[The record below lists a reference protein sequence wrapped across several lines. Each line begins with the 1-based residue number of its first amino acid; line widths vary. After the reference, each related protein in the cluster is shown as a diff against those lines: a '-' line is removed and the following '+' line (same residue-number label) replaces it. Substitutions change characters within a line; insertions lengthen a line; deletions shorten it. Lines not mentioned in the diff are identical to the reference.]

1 MKRWLLQLL
10 VVVALVPAVWFI
22 STPDQRR
29 TYLNALSL
37 PQDPS
42 WLHEANLLALL
53 GKTPQQP
60 PEAESL
66 TDRTPMPDAPAS
78 SPTSSKDA
86 APNVMSA
93 LRQMAHSALPQTM
106 CGKTATRDIRDVETP
121 QIYKWT
127 DANGRVHFSDSAQNK
142 SAQFVGES
150 YASQK
155 KYFDFKLTS
164 KGMPRNGLV
173 EDKIRA
179 AAQQVYTQL
188 EAYLAPERR
197 RQIILNLELYG
208 DRAEYEA
215 LRKKVFPG
223 FNAAAFFSHGAN
235 TIYMV
240 NEDQMETTVAIAKHE
255 VVHAVLAGLV
265 GPMPTWLNEGMAEYL
280 EHGGLP
286 YKALPIDLSENA
298 INQLLATEHQDFYN
312 ASAESNYMA
321 SHKLVAY
328 LNSSGEGRRVI
339 ADIFNGLAES
349 PCSQVDSLGVVTGAM
364 GDVGH
369 LAKLL

>member
-29 TYLNALSL
+29 TYLTLLNL

-42 WLHEANLLALL
+42 WLHEGNLLALL
-53 GKTPQQP
+53 GSAPQRP
-60 PEAESL
+60 PEAEPFTETSS
-66 TDRTPMPDAPAS
+66 TPDAPAS
-78 SPTSSKDA
+78 SAMSSQEA
-86 APNVMSA
+86 APNVLSA
-93 LRQMAHSALPQTM
+93 LRQMAHSALPQTL

-240 NEDQMETTVAIAKHE
+240 NEDQLETTVAIAKHE

-298 INQLLATEHQDFYN
+298 INQLLATKHQDFYN

-339 ADIFNGLAES
+339 ADIFNDLAEA
-349 PCSQVDSLGVVTGAM
+349 PCSQVDSLGAVTSAM